1 LVFELAIM
9 KDFQNKNIII
19 TGGSSGIGFA
29 TAKEFARMGANLFLL
44 ARNIDNLNKAK
55 QRLHQV
61 FGPHLQIQVYSVDV
75 SKKEEI
81 TSTITKIGNEFGM
94 DVLINNAGIGGNVR
108 FEEVTLERLEYTMNL
123 NYWACV
129 YSTKAAWKYLKE
141 AKGHLGYVSSLAGY
155 TGIYGFSNY
164 SPTKFAITGF
174 AEVIRMEAKDAG
186 IGVTVLYPP
195 DTDTPMMTDERR
207 TPLPETEAL
216 SKGAKLMSPEEVAER
231 FVKGIQHDR
240 FEVLCNPQSHL
251 VRVLKGTFPRIYFK
265 ILDSIIAKDRRRRG
279 VIVT

>member
-1 LVFELAIM
+1 MREF
-9 KDFQNKNIII
+9 KHKNIII

-29 TAKEFARMGANLFLL
+29 IAKEFARLGANLFLL
-44 ARNIDNLNKAK
+44 ARNIENLHKAK
-55 QRLHQV
+55 TKIHQL
-61 FGPHLQIQVYSVDV
+61 FDQNLQISVYSVDV
-75 SKKEEI
+75 SKKDEI
-81 TSTITKIGNEFGM
+81 TSVITQIGNEFGI
-94 DVLINNAGIGGNVR
+94 DLLINNAGIGGNVR
-108 FEEVTLERLEYTMNL
+108 FEEVSLERLQYTMDL

-129 YSTKAAWKYLKE
+129 YATKAAWKYLK
-141 AKGHLGYVSSLAGY
+141 ASKGHLGYVSSLAGY

-174 AEVIRMEAKDAG
+174 AEVIRMEAKDVG

-231 FVKGIQHDR
+231 FLRGIQQNR
-240 FEVLCNPQSHL
+240 FEVLCNSQSHL
-251 VRVLKGTFPRIYFK
+251 VRVLKGTFPRIYFR
-265 ILDSIIAKDRRRRG
+265 ILDKIVQKDRRRRG
-279 VIVT
+279 VI

>member
-1 LVFELAIM
+1 M
-9 KDFQNKNIII
+9 KDYKNKNIII

-29 TAKEFARMGANLFLL
+29 TAKAFAQIGANLFLL
-44 ARNIDNLNKAK
+44 ARNLTNLQKAK
-55 QRLHQV
+55 EKIQHL
-61 FGPHLQIQVYSVDV
+61 FGEDLQIRIYSVDV
-75 SKKEEI
+75 SKKDEI
-81 TSTITKIGNEFGM
+81 TETITQIGEEFGI

-108 FEEVTLERLEYTMNL
+108 FEEVSLERLEYTMNL

-129 YSTKAAWKYLKE
+129 YSTKAAWKYLK
-141 AKGHLGYVSSLAGY
+141 ASKGHLGYVSSLAGY

-174 AEVIRMEAKDAG
+174 AEVIRMEAKDVG

-231 FVKGIQHDR
+231 FVRGIEQNR
-240 FEVLCNPQSHL
+240 FEVLCNSQSHL
-251 VRVLKGTFPRIYFK
+251 VRVLKGTFPRIYFR
-265 ILDSIIAKDRRRRG
+265 ILDNIVRKDRRRRG
-279 VIVT
+279 VV